1 MTGEAEASPS
11 LLSTPVESAPPP
23 RRREPLGHP
32 GPSWV
37 GDGALGAP
45 TLPTAEAVTASL
57 RTSDAPGRMGEIGR
71 TLAPLHIRVAAFVVD
86 EVLLSIFLG
95 IVASFAGIDVQIS
108 PDVDFAAALVETQRQ
123 MQEIMPL
130 IYAAQVL
137 FRWPWNAIGWS
148 PGKRLLGLR
157 VVDAQGAP
165 PGLVRGLVRSLF
177 TLAGELPLFAGYLWA
192 LFDRQRRTWHDHLA
206 TTWVVRA
213 SREEPNGSPEDSHH

>member
-1 MTGEAEASPS
+1 MTSDAEASAVVP
-11 LLSTPVESAPPP
+11 STPAEQVPP
-23 RRREPLGHP
+23 RRRDPLGHP
-32 GPSWV
+32 GLTWD
-37 GDGALGAP
+37 GDGALGRPTSSPTEALAP
-45 TLPTAEAVTASL
+45 PPTKI
-57 RTSDAPGRMGEIGR
+57 SDAPGRMGEIGR
-71 TLAPLHIRVAAFVVD
+71 TLAPLHVRAAAFVLD
-86 EVLLSIFLG
+86 EVLLSLFLG
-95 IVASFAGIDVQIS
+95 IVAAFAGVDVQVS
-108 PDVDFAAALVETQRQ
+108 PDADFATALVETQRQ

-165 PGLVRGLVRSLF
+165 PGIVRGFVRSLF
-177 TLAGELPLFAGYLWA
+177 TLAGEIPLFAGYLWA

-213 SREEPNGSPEDSHH
+213 SRDDSDGTREDSR